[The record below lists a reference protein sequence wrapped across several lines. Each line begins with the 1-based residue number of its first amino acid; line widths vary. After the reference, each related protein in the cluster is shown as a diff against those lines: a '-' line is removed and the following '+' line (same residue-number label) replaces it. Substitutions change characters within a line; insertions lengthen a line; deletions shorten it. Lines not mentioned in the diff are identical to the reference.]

1 MFQRRDCCVTSSPP
15 TPRASGEGGGSG
27 PRRGHSA
34 HIHTMTPRRTHT
46 HNDILNVFIL
56 VEVFLERKWAFRSQS
71 LLRFFMH
78 MKTDFPL
85 LSFYLKLFI
94 NNFFRMATL
103 IYTPMN
109 LRRAKYSYHIYPG
122 APNCIECL
130 KLCIP

>member
-103 IYTPMN
+103 MYIYDKCVYN
-109 LRRAKYSYHIYPG
+109 LYVCNCTDIFSYQ
-122 APNCIECL
+122 
-130 KLCIP
+130 KK

>member
-1 MFQRRDCCVTSSPP
+1 MQKKSIKIEEVALLLCFNGAIVVLQVAPP
-15 TPRASGEGGGSG
+15 PPAPVVRGGGSG

-78 MKTDFPL
+78 KKTNFPL
-85 LSFYLKLFI
+85 ISFYLKLFI

-103 IYTPMN
+103 IYI
-109 LRRAKYSYHIYPG
+109 LHI
-122 APNCIECL
+122 L
-130 KLCIP
+130 

>member
-34 HIHTMTPRRTHT
+34 QIHTMTPRRTHT

-78 MKTDFPL
+78 KKTNFPL
-85 LSFYLKLFI
+85 ISFYLKLFI
-94 NNFFRMATL
+94 NNFFKMATL
-103 IYTPMN
+103 IY
-109 LRRAKYSYHIYPG
+109 IYTIYMG
-122 APNCIECL
+122 SLESLQRVTTAIL
-130 KLCIP
+130 FSLQ